1 MMHAGLQTSD
11 GDCSGSSSSSSSYPR
26 LQQYGDI
33 GYRDIVLST
42 LKVILCIVSQSTSK
56 VWRCLQQQCSSF
68 LHKVV
73 VSYSLCGQLD
83 LQVRMV

>member
-1 MMHAGLQTSD
+1 MPDYRLATAIAAVAVAVAV
-11 GDCSGSSSSSSSYPR
+11 SSYPR

-33 GYRDIVLST
+33 GYRDIVLSST

-73 VSYSLCGQLD
+73 VSYFLCGQLD